1 MTSPRSHS
9 LADSEPDP
17 AKPVSPAVPRDPRL
31 VLLDDIDR
39 SIAKARELNLNRLA
53 LFLNVARLELKT
65 QIYNVSDDE
74 LRMLSMATRQDL
86 IIEDP

>member
-9 LADSEPDP
+9 LAASDPDP
-17 AKPVSPAVPRDPRL
+17 AQPVSPGVPRDPRL

>member
-1 MTSPRSHS
+1 MTSPRSQS
-9 LADSEPDP
+9 LTASEPDP
-17 AKPVSPAVPRDPRL
+17 AQPMSSAAARDPRL
-31 VLLDDIDR
+31 ALLDDIDR
-39 SIAKARELNLNRLA
+39 SIAKARELNLSRLA
-53 LFLNVARLELKT
+53 LVLNVARLELKT